1 MKAQFW
7 SFDAIFAIVV
17 FGSALMLITFVWLG
31 VSSQFSLSFPLGTQ
45 LMQAQVQSLQN
56 RIVSQGTPA
65 SWYVSVNA
73 LDTSTWNNISVGL
86 GTGVNGQL
94 SPTKI
99 MAFLAMS
106 SGSSATYQATKQLLG
121 VSYDYYIVI
130 NATNYT
136 ISLGLPPYKM
146 NPYAVVVGRQSAT
159 LNGVPVAM
167 QVILWTNKSF
177 GVS

>member
-7 SFDAIFAIVV
+7 SFDIIFAMVV

-31 VSSQFSLSFPLGTQ
+31 VSSQFSLSFSLGTQ

-56 RIVSQGTPA
+56 RILMQGTPP
-65 SWYVSVNA
+65 SWNSVVNA
-73 LDTSTWNNISVGL
+73 MDTTTWNNISIGL
-86 GTGVNGQL
+86 GNGVSGQL
-94 SPTKI
+94 SPNKI
-99 MAFLAMS
+99 MTLMAMS
-106 SGSSATYQATKQLLG
+106 SYSSATYQATKPLLG
-121 VSYDYYIVI
+121 VGYDYYIVI

-136 ISLGLPPYKM
+136 VSLGLPPYKY
-146 NPYAVVVGRQSAT
+146 NPYAVVVSRQSAI